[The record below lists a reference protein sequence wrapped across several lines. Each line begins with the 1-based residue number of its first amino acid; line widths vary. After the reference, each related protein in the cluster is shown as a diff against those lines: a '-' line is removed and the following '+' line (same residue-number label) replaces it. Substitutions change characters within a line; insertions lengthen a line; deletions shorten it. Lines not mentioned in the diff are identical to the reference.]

1 MESIIARPRTRSSAK
16 EKTQTMSA
24 KKISANGNNVAVQAK
39 SKRNTPLGVIK
50 LARLHTLESLL
61 CVYPAIWGACL
72 SAGSHQKVF
81 TPSSFL
87 SVLFA
92 NWISMTIA
100 HMAFCTFNDIVDR
113 NFDGK
118 VERTKVRPLP
128 AGMIS
133 LRSAIIAFIVEMGLT
148 VYISYA
154 TLGFDG
160 ALVCAP
166 VWIASTIYPFMK
178 RVVQW
183 PQLVLGPIIGMAVFP
198 GWVSVAGNLD
208 TLRDAVPMFLATS
221 AWVVYFDTIY
231 ATQDTNDDKKI
242 GVKSLAVLFHN
253 HMHQFL
259 GFLGSIQIALLSFT
273 ARKANMSALFWSLGV
288 CVWGLNIPFHLLSL
302 DTKNPKTGGKVF
314 LMNILLGL
322 WITIVCVIELWTT
335 TVMHLDVND
344 FLLKTVVHNITLT
357 AQNIRSSV
365 AF

>member
-1 MESIIARPRTRSSAK
+1 MPVKRNQAT
-16 EKTQTMSA
+16 
-24 KKISANGNNVAVQAK
+24 ANSDPANLKN
-39 SKRNTPLGVIK
+39 KRNTTLGVIK

-72 SAGSHQKVF
+72 GAGRHHKSF
-81 TPSSFL
+81 TIASFL
-87 SVLFA
+87 GIIFA

-100 HMAFCTFNDIVDR
+100 HMTFCTFNDIVDR

-128 AGMIS
+128 AGIITV
-133 LRSAIIAFIVEMGLT
+133 RAAVIAFIMEMALT
-148 VYISYA
+148 VYISHK
-154 TLGFDG
+154 TLGYEG
-160 ALVCAP
+160 ALVCTP
-166 VWIASTIYPFMK
+166 VWILSTIYPFMK
-178 RVVQW
+178 RVVQC
-183 PQLVLGPIIGMAVFP
+183 PQLVLGPIIGMAVLP

-208 TLRDAVPMFLATS
+208 SISDAMPMVLAVS

-242 GVKSLAVLFHN
+242 GVKSLAILLHD

-259 GFLGSIQIALLSFT
+259 GFLGSMQIALLCFT

-288 CVWGLNIPFHLLSL
+288 FVWGMNIPFQLLSL
-302 DTKNPKTGGKVF
+302 DVKQPKTGGKVF

-322 WITIVCVIELWTT
+322 WITLVAIAELWTT
-335 TVMHLDVND
+335 TVLHWDVNV
-344 FLLKTVVHNITLT
+344 LLRQVVVQNITAT

-365 AF
+365 TF